1 MAFGYATEEFE
12 VTAERLGVYR
22 PEEHIDNPLGYGGD
36 EDARKLDP
44 RLRGPVRPV
53 ETEIDPRT
61 GMKNYIANESGDWAT
76 SAGYLRFSFMRCLH
90 YGRLYTCGSSGKG
103 KTENLCEA
111 LRCLGQALH
120 CMEDFSAH
128 SNYCELALIE
138 MGHHEVF
145 PHVGRSTQMNVRGKR
160 IFPLVTGTFGEV
172 DFLHSVIGWALNP
185 KNLTDTSC

>member
-12 VTAERLGVYR
+12 VTPERLGVYR
-22 PEEHIDNPLGYGGD
+22 PEEHIDNPLGYGGG
-36 EDARKLDP
+36 EDASKLDP

-76 SAGYLRFSFMRCLH
+76 SAGYLRFSFDRCLH
-90 YGRLYTCGSSGKG
+90 YGRLYTSGSGKG
-103 KTENLCEA
+103 KTEDLCEA

-128 SNYCELALIE
+128 SNYCELALME
-138 MGHHEVF
+138 LGHREVF
-145 PHVGRSTQMNVRGKR
+145 PHVGHSTQMNVRGKR

-172 DFLHSVIGWALNP
+172 DFLHSVVG
-185 KNLTDTSC
+185 